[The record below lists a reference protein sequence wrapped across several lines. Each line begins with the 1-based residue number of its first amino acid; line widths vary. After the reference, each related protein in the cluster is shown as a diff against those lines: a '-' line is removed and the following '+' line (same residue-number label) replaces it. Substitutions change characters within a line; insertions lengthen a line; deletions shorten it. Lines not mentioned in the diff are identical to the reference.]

1 MNQRDYLRGMRP
13 IFPILLLSLGY
24 GCGQVDRGSE
34 LETDSNMDSTDPH
47 SFARP
52 SERVGTH
59 LHLDL
64 KVDFAEKTLEGSAR
78 WTLKG
83 TGDSVV
89 FDTDGL
95 EILAVQ
101 GADGQPREFV
111 MGGADAVLGKALAI
125 ALAPGD
131 TSVSIRYRTGSGA
144 KALQWLGTDAPPTET
159 DDLPSKPF
167 LFTQSQAILARTWV
181 PCQDAPGIRFTY
193 SAKVQV
199 PEGMLALMSASNPQE
214 LNAQGVYEFDMP
226 QPIPSYLLALA
237 VGDLGFQSLGS
248 RSGVYAPRGILA
260 KAAYEF
266 AETEQMIAAAE
277 ALYGPYA
284 WGRYDLLVLPPS
296 FPFGGM
302 ENPRLTFAT
311 PTILAGDRSLVALVA
326 HELAHSWSGNLVTNA
341 HWADFWLNEGF
352 TVYFENRIMEAVYG
366 REYSEMLAAL
376 SHEELKA
383 TVEEMMASAPNDT
396 KLKLDLTGRNPDD
409 GVTAIAYDKGYHF
422 LRLIEETVGRERF
435 DGFLKAYFAENA
447 FKVMDTERFLER
459 LKTGLLSAEEVS
471 RIQVDRWVYETGLPE
486 NLPVPKAV
494 RFEKVDALAAEC
506 LKTGRMPDDESMT
519 RDWSTH
525 EWLRFIAKMDGASLD
540 LLYQIEAYHRLSASQ
555 NSEIAAA
562 WFVRTLRAAPS
573 KDGKWA
579 YLPPASPDYPV
590 HLERFVTEVGRR
602 KFIVPIYKALI
613 DAGMREKAQVL
624 YAQARPGYHAVAQ
637 ETLDGLMGKE

>member
-1 MNQRDYLRGMRP
+1 MRIPLISGLALLALGCAQPEKKSDPAQNPSMNLR
-13 IFPILLLSLGY
+13 
-24 GCGQVDRGSE
+24 
-34 LETDSNMDSTDPH
+34 DPH

-52 SERVGTH
+52 DQKMGTH

-64 KVDFAEKTLEGSAR
+64 KVDFEQKILEGTAQWTLEGQ
-78 WTLKG
+78 
-83 TGDSVV
+83 GDSVV

-95 EILAVQ
+95 EIAGVT
-101 GADGQPREFV
+101 GTDGSNRTYQLDTP
-111 MGGADAVLGKALAI
+111 DPVLGQALRI

-131 TSVSIRYRTGSGA
+131 TSVVIRYRTGSEA
-144 KALQWLGTDAPPTET
+144 KALQWLGSMSASSSV
-159 DDLPSKPF
+159 DDLASAPF

-193 SAKVQV
+193 TATVQA
-199 PEGMLALMSASNPQE
+199 PQGMLALMSASNPQTPSKD
-214 LNAQGVYEFDMP
+214 GVYHFEMP

-237 VGDLGFQSLGS
+237 VGQLGFQSLGE
-248 RSGVYAPRGILA
+248 RSGVYAPQGILGA
-260 KAAYEF
+260 AAYEF

-376 SHEELKA
+376 SHEELKT
-383 TVEEMMASAPNDT
+383 TVAEMMASAPNDT
-396 KLKLDLTGRNPDD
+396 KLKLDLNGRNPDD

-422 LRLIEETVGRERF
+422 LRLIEETVGRPRF
-435 DGFLKAYFAENA
+435 DAFLKTYFAENA

-459 LKTGLLSAEEVS
+459 LKTGLLSPEETAQ
-471 RIQVDRWVYETGLPE
+471 IGVDRWVYETGLPD
-486 NLPVPKAV
+486 NIPVPKAI
-494 RFEKVDALAAEC
+494 RFDKIDALAAEC
-506 LKTGRMPDDESMT
+506 FKTGRMPEDEAVT

-525 EWLRFIAKMDGASLD
+525 EWLRFVERLEGAPVG
-540 LLYQIEAYHRLSASQ
+540 LLYQIDQLHGLCASR
-555 NSEIAAA
+555 NAEIAAA
-562 WFVRTLRAAPS
+562 WYVRTLKAAPS
-573 KDGKWA
+573 ADGNWA
-579 YLPPASPDYPV
+579 YLPPTHPDYPA

-613 DAGMREKAQVL
+613 DAGLGNQAKAL
-624 YAQARPGYHAVAQ
+624 YAKARPGYHAVAQ
-637 ETLDGLMGKE
+637 ETLDALLLP